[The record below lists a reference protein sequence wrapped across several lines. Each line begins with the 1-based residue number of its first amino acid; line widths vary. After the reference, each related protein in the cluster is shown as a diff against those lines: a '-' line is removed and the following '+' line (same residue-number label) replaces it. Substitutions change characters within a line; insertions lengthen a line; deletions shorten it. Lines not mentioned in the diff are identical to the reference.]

1 MQQVDL
7 AALGAPLAQGR
18 TAAVYA
24 WPGDQIVKLFFDWVG
39 PDAVVREAEI
49 SRIVHATGLPVPA
62 VGALVQAG
70 GRTGIVYARV
80 HGQSMLAEL
89 MRRPWTLR
97 RHARQLAELHAAI
110 HAVTLS
116 EHANAVIPSQYD
128 ALAHKIEHASP
139 LSAAQRAQL
148 LTALRAMPVG
158 THLCHGDFHPDNV
171 ILTDGGPVMID
182 WIDATRGC
190 LAADVAR
197 TSVILR
203 AASATSQVEDP
214 FMRAFARAFHAVYL
228 AHYRRL
234 RPGVGAEIERW
245 TPLVAAAR
253 LSEGIPELE
262 AWLVA
267 QVQAGPA

>member
-1 MQQVDL
+1 MNQADL
-7 AALGAPLAQGR
+7 TALGAPLAQGR

-49 SRIVHATGLPVPA
+49 SRVVHASGLPVPA
-62 VGALVQAG
+62 VGELVQGG
-70 GRTGIVYARV
+70 GRTGIVYARL
-80 HGQSMLAEL
+80 HGQSMLTEL

-97 RHARQLAELHAAI
+97 RHAWRLAELHGTI
-110 HAVTLS
+110 HAVTLPD
-116 EHANAVIPSQYD
+116 HAVSVIPHQVD

-139 LSAAQRAQL
+139 LAAAQRGQL
-148 LTALRAMPVG
+148 LTALRAMPVDAR
-158 THLCHGDFHPDNV
+158 LCHGDFHPDNV
-171 ILTDGGPVMID
+171 ILTDGGPVIID

-190 LAADVAR
+190 PAADVAR

-203 AASATSQVEDP
+203 AASATSQVGNP
-214 FMRAFARAFHAVYL
+214 FMRAFARAFHATYL

-234 RPGVGAEIERW
+234 RPDVGAELERW
-245 TPLVAAAR
+245 LPLVAAAR